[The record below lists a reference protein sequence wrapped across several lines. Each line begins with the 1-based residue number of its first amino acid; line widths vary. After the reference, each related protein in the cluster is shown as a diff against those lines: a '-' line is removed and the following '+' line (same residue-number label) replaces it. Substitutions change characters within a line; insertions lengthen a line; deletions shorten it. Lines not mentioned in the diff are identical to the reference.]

1 MVKGDV
7 VWPLC
12 FSKEGVIED
21 SGDVAIER
29 VGDPEGWEEGLG
41 EGVGSSNPGIGALQG
56 VEVFYDCRGEGV
68 LVCAEYVA
76 CPCDHL

>member
-12 FSKEGVIED
+12 FNKEGAIED

-29 VGDPEGWEEGLG
+29 VGDPEGWEEVLG
-41 EGVGSSNPGIGALQG
+41 EGVGSSNPGVGAL
-56 VEVFYDCRGEGV
+56 
-68 LVCAEYVA
+68 
-76 CPCDHL
+76 